1 MNIFIYKVH
10 MAKVDAGF
18 KSIYHLQFHVG
29 KGIIFARSIHM
40 LECPSGGTKIAEF
53 KQNKQTAHFKPE
65 K

>member
-1 MNIFIYKVH
+1 M
-10 MAKVDAGF
+10 KVDAGF

-29 KGIIFARSIHM
+29 KGILFTRSIHM

-53 KQNKQTAHFKPE
+53 KQANKLSELPKPPFHFKPE